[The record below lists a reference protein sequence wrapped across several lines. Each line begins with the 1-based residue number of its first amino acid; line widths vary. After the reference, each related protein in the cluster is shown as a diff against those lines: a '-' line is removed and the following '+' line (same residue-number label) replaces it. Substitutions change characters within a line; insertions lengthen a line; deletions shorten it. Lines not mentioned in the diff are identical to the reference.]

1 MEEHK
6 LAKIKKGDFVELDYD
21 GYIKDDNLL
30 FDTTD
35 EKKAK
40 EHGIFSQKTEY
51 GKIIIC
57 IGEHQILPGIDRFLE
72 GKEPGK
78 YEISLTPEEAFGKKD
93 SKLLKL
99 IPSSAFKKSEVKPM
113 QGLQVNIDG
122 MIGIIRSV
130 NGGRIIVD
138 FNHPLSGKDIRYEL
152 KVDRIVEDDS
162 EKVSAVVNLALGIGD
177 SKTEIKE
184 GKAQIKFNNA
194 AKLPE
199 EIKKH
204 LSDRISKLVGTI
216 KESEFVE

>member
-1 MEEHK
+1 

-21 GYIKDDNLL
+21 GYIKDDHLL

-40 EHGIFSQKTEY
+40 EHGIFSQKAEY

-57 IGEHQILPGIDRFLE
+57 IGEHQILPGIDKFLE

-78 YEISLTPEEAFGKKD
+78 YEINLKAEEAFGKKD

-122 MIGIIRSV
+122 MIGTIRSV

-138 FNHPLSGKDIRYEL
+138 FNHPLSGKEIKYEL
-152 KVDRIVEDDS
+152 KVDRIVDSDS
-162 EKVSAVVNLALGIGD
+162 EKVSAIVNLALGIND
-177 SKTEIKE
+177 SKAEIKE
-184 GKAQIKFNNA
+184 GKAQLRFGNA
-194 AKLPE
+194 SKLPA

-204 LSDRISKLVGTI
+204 LSERISRLVGSV
-216 KESEFVE
+216 KETEFVE